1 MTYLLD
7 TNTVGYLVRNQPTV
21 LARLVS
27 HPPAMIHISAITEGE
42 LLFGLANNPSA
53 RRLHKTVSEFI
64 RHATVLAWDRSVAL
78 QYSLLGTEMN
88 KQGKPLAPLDML
100 IAAHALSIKAILVS
114 SDSAFQM
121 VPGLQVEDW
130 MNLA

>member
-53 RRLHKTVSEFI
+53 TRLQKTVSELI
-64 RHATVLAWDRSVAL
+64 RRTTVLAWDRGVAL
-78 QYSLLGTEMN
+78 HYSLLRAEMN
-88 KQGKPLAPLDML
+88 KQGKTLAPLDML
-100 IAAHALSIKAILVS
+100 SAAHARSINAILVS
-114 SDSAFQM
+114 SDAAFQM

-130 MNLA
+130 MIPT

>member
-21 LARLVS
+21 LAHLVS
-27 HPPAMIHISAITEGE
+27 HPPALIHISAITEGE

-53 RRLHKTVSEFI
+53 TRLHRAVSEFI
-64 RHATVLAWDRSVAL
+64 RRTTVVSWDRGVAL
-78 QYSLLGTEMN
+78 NYGFLRAEMN

-100 IAAHALSIKAILVS
+100 IAAHARSIKAILVS
-114 SDSAFQM
+114 SDAAFQM

-130 MNLA
+130 MIPA

>member
-7 TNTVGYLVRNQPTV
+7 TNTVGYLVRTQPTV

-27 HPPAMIHISAITEGE
+27 HPPAQIHISAITEGE

-53 RRLHKTVSEFI
+53 TRLHKTVSEFI
-64 RHATVLAWDRSVAL
+64 RRTTVLAWDRGVAL
-78 QYSLLGTEMN
+78 HYGLLRAEMN

-100 IAAHALSIKAILVS
+100 IAAHARSIKAILVS

-121 VPGLQVEDW
+121 VPDLQVEDW
-130 MNLA
+130 MIPA

>member
-1 MTYLLD
+1 M
-7 TNTVGYLVRNQPTV
+7 
-21 LARLVS
+21 
-27 HPPAMIHISAITEGE
+27 
-42 LLFGLANNPSA
+42 
-53 RRLHKTVSEFI
+53 
-64 RHATVLAWDRSVAL
+64 LAWDRSVAL
-78 QYSLLGTEMN
+78 QYSLLRTEMN